1 MAAPQPTSYSYRLN
15 TAYAPRNDYLAD
27 VAALPSFLLIAGADD
42 ESFVASGYEP
52 LMKTVNPNG
61 RYRLLDGQSHLGVID
76 DERTAELI
84 AGFLG
89 DLPGARRP

>member
-1 MAAPQPTSYSYRLN
+1 
-15 TAYAPRNDYLAD
+15 
-27 VAALPSFLLIAGADD
+27 
-42 ESFVASGYEP
+42 
-52 LMKTVNPNG
+52 
-61 RYRLLDGQSHLGVID
+61 LLDGQSHLGVID